1 MHARALTCCMA
12 WPWFDLFFKVW
23 GGRANL
29 AGQNGTETC
38 GRGQTLLR
46 CRFCVVEARPLIFDR
61 HFLEAE
67 SSRLVFVRFFISG
80 QEHRVNLTQTERQK
94 RYVWAWIE
102 GHQGHFPGGAL
113 CGNPSPIYL
122 KNVDGHTRPLRVRHS
137 HSLGGPFR
145 CPLFLIGGACEV
157 RTFGRCNW

>member
-1 MHARALTCCMA
+1 MHMHADPFADGRSRKWYGENFAAARLEGTNQAMVGALKARGGEILAVGPVPCTDPQAPCLLK
-12 WPWFDLFFKVW
+12 PWFDLFFKVW

-61 HFLEAE
+61 HFLEAK

-80 QEHRVNLTQTERQK
+80 QEHRVNLTQT
-94 RYVWAWIE
+94 
-102 GHQGHFPGGAL
+102 
-113 CGNPSPIYL
+113 
-122 KNVDGHTRPLRVRHS
+122 
-137 HSLGGPFR
+137 
-145 CPLFLIGGACEV
+145 
-157 RTFGRCNW
+157 